1 MTKDNKLGLLIL
13 VVMQCEVS
21 MLILCYSDDY
31 PQYFPLTMCNT
42 FYHLHSAV
50 YVGSVII

>member
-13 VVMQCEVS
+13 VVMQCEV
-21 MLILCYSDDY
+21 LILCYSDDY

-50 YVGSVII
+50 YIGSVII